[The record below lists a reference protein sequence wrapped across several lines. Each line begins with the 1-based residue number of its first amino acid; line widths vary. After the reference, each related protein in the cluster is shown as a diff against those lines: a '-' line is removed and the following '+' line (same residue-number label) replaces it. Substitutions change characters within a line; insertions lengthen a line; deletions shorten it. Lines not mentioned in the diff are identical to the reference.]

1 MYKKAQRS
9 NKSLLR
15 IVMAIGFLLLVIVTL
30 MWYLAFRQQAL
41 YEQMKNEA
49 VGDSTVVTVNLD
61 TLQFSNP

>member
-61 TLQFSNP
+61 TLQISNP